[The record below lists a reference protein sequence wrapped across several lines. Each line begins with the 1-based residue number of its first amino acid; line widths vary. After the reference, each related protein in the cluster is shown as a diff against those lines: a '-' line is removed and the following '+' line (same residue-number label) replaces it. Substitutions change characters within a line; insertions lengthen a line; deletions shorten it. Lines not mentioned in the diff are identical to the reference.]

1 MNETLKAEITK
12 ITGNERI
19 SDEENILSSYSGVFP
34 PSLVV
39 WPISTEEIAKIV
51 KWANENAISL
61 VPVSS
66 AGPKLRR
73 SSLPKVEG
81 TVVLDMSKM
90 NKILRIDSENKVAMV
105 EPGVTYDTLISELKK
120 EGLRPLMPLLPK
132 ASKSVLASCLD
143 REPIT
148 TPRFHWDTPD
158 PLLCTETVFGTGDI
172 FRTGAAAG
180 PGTLEEQ
187 WESGQAQKN
196 PQGPS
201 QFDPYRLIQGS
212 QGTIGIVSWISMK
225 CEMLPDKQLFLLAQS
240 DNLNSIQD
248 FNYALFRRRLAD
260 EHFMLNSVNLRA
272 ILSTNKLY
280 SPWTLIVGVSGHGL
294 IADEE
299 LDYRVGDIR
308 DIGSETGVNL
318 QENFDAIRSSD
329 IEGVL
334 NRASEVPYWKPR
346 VMGECL
352 EVMFTTTLDRVQEF
366 YNTFLEFAENVG
378 FPEDQIGAY
387 VQPMVQGT
395 NTHVGFDLFY
405 SLDDSMEQA
414 MELASKGSKKLLDDG
429 AYFSRPYFPITD
441 AVFEHTSPL
450 TIDAMKRVKG
460 IFDPNN
466 VLNPGTLCFKEVP
479 K

>member
-1 MNETLKAEITK
+1 MKDAIVK
-12 ITGNERI
+12 ITTNDRV
-19 SDEENILSSYSGVFP
+19 SDEENTLSQYSGAYP

-39 WPISTEEIAKIV
+39 WPTSTEEIAKIV
-51 KWANENAISL
+51 KWANENATSL

-66 AGPKLRR
+66 AGSKLRR
-73 SSLPKVEG
+73 SSLPKVES

-105 EPGVTYDTLISELKK
+105 EPGVTYDILIRELKK

-132 ASKSVLASCLD
+132 ASKSVLTSCLD

-225 CEMLPDKQLFLLAQS
+225 CEMLPDAQQFLLAQA
-240 DNLNSIQD
+240 DDIEAFQD
-248 FNYALFRRRLAD
+248 FNYSLFRRRLAD
-260 EHFMLNSVNLRA
+260 EHFMLNSA
-272 ILSTNKLY
+272 GLSAALGSKKQLP
-280 SPWTLIVGVSGHGL
+280 PWTLILGVSGHGT

-299 LDYRVGDIR
+299 LDYRLGDIKDIAR
-308 DIGSETGVNL
+308 DTDVKLEENLKDVKSSE
-318 QENFDAIRSSD
+318 
-329 IEGVL
+329 IESLL
-334 NRASEVPYWKPR
+334 NRASKVPYWKVR
-346 VMGECL
+346 AKGECL

-366 YNTFLEFAENVG
+366 YHIFLDFAKDIG
-378 FPEDQIGAY
+378 FPVDQIGTY

-395 NTHVGFDLFY
+395 NTHVGFDLYY
-405 SLDDSMEQA
+405 SLDDLMEQA
-414 MELASKGSKKLLDDG
+414 IELVAKGQKKLLDEG
-429 AYFSRPYFPITD
+429 AYFSRPYGLFTD
-441 AVFEHTSPL
+441 AVFEKASPL
-450 TIDAMKRVKG
+450 TVDAMKRVKA

-466 VLNPGTLCFKEVP
+466 ILNPGTLCFKEVP
-479 K
+479 